1 LEIDD
6 FHLPKFPDF
15 QISRSPW
22 HNHRQPVPQFEPVIG
37 LEIHAQLLT
46 ATKIFCGCSTRFG
59 ADSNT
64 SLCPVCLGLPG
75 ALPVLNR
82 HAVEL
87 AARAALALGCE
98 VHPES
103 IFARKN
109 YFYPDLP
116 KGYQISQYDRPLA
129 TGGSIAFTADGRAV
143 RVGITRVHMEEDAG
157 KSLHDGPDAARSTHL
172 DFNRSGVPLI
182 EIVTE
187 PDLRSAADAA
197 EAFSRVREVLVAIG
211 VNDGN
216 MEEGSLRCDANVSV
230 RPAGE
235 SAFGTKTEL
244 KNLNSFRHVHRAIE
258 FEIERHVQAR
268 RDGTPIV
275 QETRLWD
282 PAAGRTTLMR
292 TKEEA
297 DDYRYFPEPD
307 LQPLVVARQ
316 WIEDIRRTLP
326 ELPEARRARFVA
338 QYNLPEY
345 DAGVL
350 TQSMALADYYE
361 RVAAGA
367 GNPKAASNWV
377 MGEVTRKL
385 NETRGSIDA
394 VPLNPDALAELIV
407 MIDKGAVS
415 GPIAKD
421 VFEKMFG
428 SGRRPSEIVAT
439 EGLGRIDDQAA
450 IDAVAAE
457 VLAGQA
463 ATVAE
468 YRAGKTKTFG
478 FLVGQ
483 VMKAMA
489 GKADPARVNDSVR
502 RVLDSPAEGNGGAK
516 PPASR

>member
-1 LEIDD
+1 
-6 FHLPKFPDF
+6 
-15 QISRSPW
+15 
-22 HNHRQPVPQFEPVIG
+22 VPQFEPVIG

-59 ADSNT
+59 ADPNT
-64 SLCPVCLGLPG
+64 ALCPVCLGLPG

-82 HAVEL
+82 RALEL
-87 AARAALALGCE
+87 ATRAALALGCR

-129 TGGSIAFTADGRAV
+129 TGGSIAFAADGRPV
-143 RVGITRVHMEEDAG
+143 HVGITRVHLEEDAG
-157 KSLHDGPDAARSTHL
+157 KSLHDLYLDGGLRPPVPPSALARGGPTPRSARAADAERVSYL

-197 EAFSRVREVLVAIG
+197 QAFSRVREVLVAIG

-230 RPAGE
+230 RPAG
-235 SAFGTKTEL
+235 AAGFGTKTEL
-244 KNLNSFRHVHRAIE
+244 KNLNSFRHVQRAIE
-258 FEIERHVQAR
+258 FEIDRHVQAR
-268 RDGTPIV
+268 TEGTPLV
-275 QETRLWD
+275 QDTRLWD
-282 PAAGRTTLMR
+282 PAANRTTLMR

-307 LQPLVVARQ
+307 LPPVVLDQA
-316 WIEDIRRTLP
+316 WIDEILRTLP

-338 QYNLPEY
+338 QYHLPEY

-377 MGEVTRKL
+377 MGELTRKL
-385 NETRGSIDA
+385 NETRGSIEQ
-394 VPLNPDALAELIV
+394 VPLAPDALAELIV
-407 MIDKGAVS
+407 LIDKGAVS

-421 VFEKMFG
+421 VFEKMYA
-428 SGRRPSEIVAT
+428 SGRRAADIVAA

-450 IDAVAAE
+450 IDAIVIE

-483 VMKAMA
+483 VMKATA
-489 GKADPARVNDSVR
+489 GKADPARVNESVR
-502 RVLDSPAEGNGGAK
+502 RVLDEGK
-516 PPASR
+516 

>member
-1 LEIDD
+1 V
-6 FHLPKFPDF
+6 PD
-15 QISRSPW
+15 
-22 HNHRQPVPQFEPVIG
+22 FEPVIG

-59 ADSNT
+59 AEPNT
-64 SLCPVCLGLPG
+64 ALCPVCAGLPG

-82 HAVEL
+82 RAVEL
-87 AARAALALGCE
+87 ATRAALALGCE

-129 TGGSIAFTADGRAV
+129 TAGAITFASEGRQV
-143 RVGITRVHMEEDAG
+143 RVGITRIHMEEDAG
-157 KSLHDGPDAARSTHL
+157 KSLHDGLPDSARWTHL

-197 EAFSRVREVLVAIG
+197 EAFSRVREVLVAVG

-230 RPAGE
+230 RPLGE
-235 SAFGTKTEL
+235 TAFGVKTEL
-244 KNLNSFRHVHRAIE
+244 KNLNSFRHVQRAIE
-258 FEIERHVQAR
+258 YEIERHVAAR
-268 RDGTPIV
+268 RDAQPLV

-282 PAAGRTTLMR
+282 PGAGRTTLMR

-307 LQPLVVARQ
+307 LPPLVVQRE
-316 WIEDIRRTLP
+316 WIESIRRTLP
-326 ELPEARRARFVA
+326 ELPQARRDRFVA
-338 QYNLPEY
+338 QYQLPEY

-350 TQSMALADYYE
+350 TQSMALADYFE
-361 RVAAGA
+361 RVAAA
-367 GNPKAASNWV
+367 SRNPKAASNWV
-377 MGEVTRKL
+377 MGELTRKL
-385 NETRGSIDA
+385 NDTKQSIEEITLA
-394 VPLNPDALAELIV
+394 PDALGELIAL
-407 MIDKGAVS
+407 IDAGRIT
-415 GPIAKD
+415 GPVAKE
-421 VFEKMFG
+421 VFEKMYG
-428 SGRRPSEIVAT
+428 SGRRAADIVDA
-439 EGLGRIDDQAA
+439 EGLGRIDDQDA
-450 IDAVAAE
+450 IDAIVSG
-457 VLAGQA
+457 VLEGHA

-483 VMKAMA
+483 VMKATA
-489 GKADPARVNDSVR
+489 GKADPARVNESVR
-502 RVLDSPAEGNGGAK
+502 RVLGTPAEK
-516 PPASR
+516 PQ

>member
-1 LEIDD
+1 M
-6 FHLPKFPDF
+6 PA
-15 QISRSPW
+15 
-22 HNHRQPVPQFEPVIG
+22 FEPVIG

-59 ADSNT
+59 AEPNT
-64 SLCPVCLGLPG
+64 ALCPVCLGLPG

-87 AARAALALGCE
+87 ALRAALALGCR
-98 VHPES
+98 VHQDS
-103 IFARKN
+103 VFARKN

-129 TGGSIAFTADGRAV
+129 TDGAIAFASDGRAV
-143 RVGITRVHMEEDAG
+143 RVGITRIHMEEDAG
-157 KSLHDGPDAARSTHL
+157 KSLHDGLPDSARSTHL

-230 RPAGE
+230 RPQGQQ
-235 SAFGTKTEL
+235 AFGVKTEL
-244 KNLNSFRHVHRAIE
+244 KNLNSFRHVQRAIE
-258 FEIERHVQAR
+258 FEIDRHVRAR
-268 RDGTPIV
+268 TEGTPIV

-282 PAAGRTTLMR
+282 PGAGRSTVMR

-307 LQPLVVARQ
+307 LPPLTVSAEWVDAVRA
-316 WIEDIRRTLP
+316 TLP
-326 ELPEARRARFVA
+326 ELPDARRARFVA
-338 QYNLPEY
+338 QYRLPEY

-350 TQSMALADYYE
+350 TQSMALADYFE
-361 RVAAGA
+361 RVAEAS
-367 GNPKAASNWV
+367 GNAKAASNWV
-377 MGEVTRKL
+377 MGELTRKL
-385 NETRGSIDA
+385 NETRGTIED
-394 VPLNPDALAELIV
+394 VPLAADALAELIAL
-407 MIDKGAVS
+407 IDKGEIS
-415 GPIAKD
+415 GPVAKD
-421 VFEKMFG
+421 VFEEMYG
-428 SGRRPSEIVAT
+428 SGRRAAGIVA
-439 EGLGRIDDQAA
+439 EKGLGIIKDEGA
-450 IDAVAAE
+450 IDRIVAD
-457 VLAGQA
+457 VLSGHA
-463 ATVAE
+463 ATVAD

-483 VMKAMA
+483 VMKATA
-489 GKADPARVNDSVR
+489 GKADPARVNEAVR
-502 RVLDSPAEGNGGAK
+502 RYLGAPAGQQ
-516 PPASR
+516 P